1 MTNKELAEK
10 LTEDLEKSGYVL
22 CCNQSEKIIE
32 AALNDAE
39 KRGMDRARRMVK
51 EKAAYYFRAVEG
63 HIEPTKSRGIFAHNC
78 MLAMSVEISKA
89 AKEIK

>member
-1 MTNKELAEK
+1 MSLFEEALKDPDFRKLYEEEQQTLSYEL
-10 LTEDLEKSGYVL
+10 L
-22 CCNQSEKIIE
+22 I
-32 AALNDAE
+32 DAE